1 MADVSDPKIAEGMC
15 LNPPIIFYASLT
27 LLLQIAY
34 EQIRSNGGEETWMLL
49 DYEVRIQNNVVIIR
63 VYFELTF
70 FLPPVL
76 SLLFIILFGSNCP
89 LTWSYTVDM

>member
-15 LNPPIIFYASLT
+15 LNPSNNILPFALT

-49 DYEVRIQNNVVIIR
+49 DYEVRIQNNVVIIQ
-63 VYFELTF
+63 VYVELTF
-70 FLPPVL
+70 FSSANVL
-76 SLLFIILFGSNCP
+76 LIVH
-89 LTWSYTVDM
+89 YTCLVQTAR